1 MANKQKGFTLVE
13 LMVAMVIGTI
23 IILGAGQLFL
33 TTFQTFQ
40 NVDKISRKQEN
51 LVFITQRVTSEI
63 RQNGPGRYTFEC
75 ESEQVQEKDQCTC
88 TVADTD
94 EGNQPLVSFRKD
106 LASDDLS
113 DCSVE
118 ERELGESVPDNDA
131 LYQVVLPIENKGESI
146 VFHVAHRAEVLGTE
160 QNEDENDG
168 SDDDAREPDP
178 NNPGYYMNGDQMYND
193 RCYVPGNGNLN
204 TNRNGCNA
212 S

>member
-1 MANKQKGFTLVE
+1 MQQRQRGFTLVE

-51 LVFITQRVTSEI
+51 LVFIAQRVTSEI
-63 RQNGPGRYTFEC
+63 RQNGPGRFTLEC
-75 ESEQVQEKDQCTC
+75 ESEEVQGKDQCTC

-113 DCSVE
+113 DCPVE
-118 ERELGESVPDNDA
+118 ERELGEPVSDSDA
-131 LYQVVLPIENKGESI
+131 LYRVVLPIENNGESI
-146 VFHVAHRAEVLGTE
+146 VFHVAHRAAVLGTE
-160 QNEDENDG
+160 QNGDDTDE

-178 NNPGYYMNGDQMYND
+178 KNPGYYMNGEQMYND

-212 S
+212 P

>member
-1 MANKQKGFTLVE
+1 MRHSQRGFTLVE

-40 NVDKISRKQEN
+40 NVDTISRKQEN
-51 LVFITQRVTSEI
+51 LVFIAQRVTSEI
-63 RQNGPGRYTFEC
+63 RQNGPGRYTLEC
-75 ESEQVQEKDQCTC
+75 ETEQVQEKDQCTC

-94 EGNQPLVSFRKD
+94 EGNQPLVSFPKGSSGGD
-106 LASDDLS
+106 SHCTEDAH
-113 DCSVE
+113 
-118 ERELGESVPDNDA
+118 ELGDPVLDNNA
-131 LYQVVLPIENKGESI
+131 LYRVSLPIENNGESI
-146 VFHVAHRAEVLGTE
+146 VFHVTHRTAVLGTE
-160 QNEDENDG
+160 QNGDDNDG
-168 SDDDAREPDP
+168 NDDNDTRDPDP

-212 S
+212 P